1 MEIEGKSWINV
12 ESGNVL
18 LSTKLLY
25 NSAFP
30 HNTLSHREFDHDL
43 YKLYKDFSNN

>member
-25 NSAFP
+25 DSAS